1 MIEESNFLDELIAEA
16 EQKEEKQ
23 TLAYFD
29 LIVTE
34 VARLE
39 DEIAYNFQQSEEEAA
54 IVHDWALKRNSV
66 LQERSNLLRLKLEAF
81 IRHENNKTIDLPRGT
96 LKIRKMPDKVEITD
110 MDLFLSGANQNTIS
124 VIPESIKAD
133 LSKIK
138 AYIKNSG
145 RTPQGVTLILGKEEF
160 KLTIKSKEIL

>member
-23 TLAYFD
+23 SLAYFD

-54 IVHDWALKRNSV
+54 IIHDWALKRNSV
-66 LQERSNLLRLKLEAF
+66 LQERSNLLKLKLEAF
-81 IRHENNKTIDLPRGT
+81 IRHEGKKTIDLPRGT
-96 LKIRKMPDKVEITD
+96 DRK
-110 MDLFLSGANQNTIS
+110 S
-124 VIPESIKAD
+124 V
-133 LSKIK
+133 
-138 AYIKNSG
+138 
-145 RTPQGVTLILGKEEF
+145 V
-160 KLTIKSKEIL
+160 